1 LVFIH
6 DDEAYYNHLRTPW
19 TTFPGAARWGGEVAS
34 RTWRSTIG
42 AEPGKLPH
50 AASFAAILAAKES
63 LRNNMVAAVSLGERL
78 CSSIPR
84 ESYPGGDRFPTSF
97 SLTFF
102 PAGLRYDVKRRGL

>member
-1 LVFIH
+1 MPQ
-6 DDEAYYNHLRTPW
+6 ARTKLHW
-19 TTFPGAARWGGEVAS
+19 GKSTLQRGIVDLHQVRVDLQRARGDLERACVD
-34 RTWRSTIG
+34 
-42 AEPGKLPH
+42 PGKGTATTSEP
-50 AASFAAILAAKES
+50 AKES